1 MRVSGAGFARVGESS
16 FNTVWTCGCCPPTLL
31 HACKH
36 TSERHVRAASVSRAG
51 RSARPAT
58 GALQDGTL
66 PQASGGG
73 GSGSLSAES
82 SAADLGLLS
91 CGLFE
96 DELEELLLSHS
107 PKVSGSWRRLSAR

>member
-1 MRVSGAGFARVGESS
+1 MNSSLRNTSVTDVPAKRPLAVRVSSKDRKAQA
-16 FNTVWTCGCCPPTLL
+16 
-31 HACKH
+31 
-36 TSERHVRAASVSRAG
+36 TSAG

-107 PKVSGSWRRLSAR
+107 PKTADAASHQLN